1 MRVSPY
7 TILFSS
13 SFRLTSLL
21 DPNQANSAP
30 IRPPSNASTPSQP
43 SNPSSDHHGAPA
55 RLVERDA
62 KKLNPTQRQTRCR
75 GRLLRHLAM
84 FIHRIHHLLFLAS
97 LRPPIYVA
105 STSDSPSPTRSTW
118 DSLPSSSMPQGMQTC
133 AERCLKVAHHHSPKT
148 SSNKA
153 GGGGGVAG
161 LTMNSAEQ

>member
-21 DPNQANSAP
+21 DPNQANSAH

-75 GRLLRHLAM
+75 GRHLRHLAR
-84 FIHRIHHLLFLAS
+84 FI
-97 LRPPIYVA
+97 
-105 STSDSPSPTRSTW
+105 
-118 DSLPSSSMPQGMQTC
+118 LPSTLPRIVLPYMLPLPAHPPKPILPRRGFTPVLVKAPAYAD
-133 AERCLKVAHHHSPKT
+133 AERCLKVPITPHQKHPPTRQEA
-148 SSNKA
+148 A
-153 GGGGGVAG
+153 AAWLG
-161 LTMNSAEQ
+161 LLRAN